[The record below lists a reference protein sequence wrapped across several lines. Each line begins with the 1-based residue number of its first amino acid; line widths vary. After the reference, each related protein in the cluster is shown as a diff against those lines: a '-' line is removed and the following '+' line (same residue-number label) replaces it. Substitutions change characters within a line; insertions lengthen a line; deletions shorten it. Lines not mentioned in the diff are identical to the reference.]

1 MSLIN
6 DMLQDLDRAD
16 LQEKP
21 VLPAGLTA
29 DKPSPSAS
37 PRRHLLPALAG
48 IAVVYALLVEWN
60 LLGLIPEKKAP
71 LGEIP
76 QPIALNSKWL
86 NQAPSAA
93 APAAAV
99 TAEPVTG
106 SADVAATEIETQSDN
121 PVIQQENIPPVV
133 QADTPATLEPK
144 AVEIERIPA
153 VSTVE
158 PLLDAARLALA
169 ANRLTTPVGDNA
181 YELFKSALV
190 LDPQNAAAEAGVE
203 TIRQRYLSWLDQ
215 ALSDNR
221 AAAARLYLQ
230 KARSVGV
237 DHTIL
242 AGYENRLAQTP
253 AATANETGPV
263 AHEAAPAP
271 HESAAALQVLPQVAI
286 TPAKIANDTEVAER
300 IRSFGLRAEA
310 EALELVTRGRGV
322 AQSAVALADVYAERQ
337 ARSQLQRLA
346 NLLANKTES
355 SYAYVAAHIWLLD
368 GQESRAKDALS
379 SVEFDGLAER
389 QRQRL
394 LAGLRQRAG
403 EYGPAM
409 ELYSQ
414 LVAISPENVAD
425 WLGLAVSADR
435 SGLTNT
441 ALEAYEKVLLLRHP
455 DQRVTQFAR
464 QRQQDLSLAAM
475 TR

>member
-29 DKPSPSAS
+29 EKPSSSAS
-37 PRRHLLPALAG
+37 PRRYLLPALAG

-60 LLGLIPEKKAP
+60 LLGLMPEKKAP
-71 LGEIP
+71 LVEIP

-86 NQAPSAA
+86 NQAPSTA
-93 APAAAV
+93 APAVAA
-99 TAEPVTG
+99 TAEPVSG
-106 SADVAATEIETQSDN
+106 LADVATTEVETQSEN
-121 PVIQQENIPPVV
+121 PVIKNIPPVV

-144 AVEIERIPA
+144 AVEIELIPA
-153 VSTVE
+153 ASTVE

-203 TIRQRYLSWLDQ
+203 TVRQRYLTWLDQ

-221 AAAARLYLQ
+221 AAAARMYLQ
-230 KARSVGV
+230 KARNVGV

-253 AATANETGPV
+253 AANETGPG
-263 AHEAAPAP
+263 A
-271 HESAAALQVLPQVAI
+271 HESATAVQILPQVAI
-286 TPAKIANDTEVAER
+286 TPAKIADDTEVAER
-300 IRSFGLRAEA
+300 IRSSGLRAEA
-310 EALELVTRGRGV
+310 EALELVKRGRGV

-337 ARSQLQRLA
+337 ARSQLQQLA

-355 SYAYVAAHIWLLD
+355 SYAYVAAQIWLLD

-403 EYGPAM
+403 EYGSAM
-409 ELYSQ
+409 ELYTQ
-414 LVAISPENVAD
+414 LVAISPDSVAD

-475 TR
+475 TNR